1 MNHPKNLFKHGSDWW
16 QTRQSHSRT
25 GQSRNHWLPT
35 PGNIIFTLLTVI
47 LVVFTQ
53 QVWANSAQSLN
64 APGSSATTINYQ
76 GNLASPNG
84 SPKNGSFDMSFAIY
98 NAASGGRRFHPKRP
112 FPGHS

>member
-1 MNHPKNLFKHGSDWW
+1 LVESSYTDKREGNESFSEEIKVRNG
-16 QTRQSHSRT
+16 RSRYLKWFIPN
-25 GQSRNHWLPT
+25 G
-35 PGNIIFTLLTVI
+35 GAILLVCLLI
-47 LVVFTQ
+47 LIQ
-53 QVWANSAQSLN
+53 RVWASPAQNSD
-64 APGSSATTINYQ
+64 APGPSATTINYQ